1 MYFKLS
7 KGWVRRLGLANTDQ
21 SSCHRF
27 MPIVGRAGK
36 PIASDV
42 ASWANAA
49 PEIEAAIDPNSDR
62 DASHH
67 GKRSLVRRC
76 MNLGDVAAWELQD
89 RGLAVADHEGF
100 DQHSCACA
108 LSLADR

>member
-7 KGWVRRLGLANTDQ
+7 KGSVRRLGSANTDQ

-36 PIASDV
+36 PIASDA

-49 PEIEAAIDPNSDR
+49 PADEAATDPNSTK
-62 DASHH
+62 DASRTASVH
-67 GKRSLVRRC
+67 LC
-76 MNLGDVAAWELQD
+76 DAA
-89 RGLAVADHEGF
+89 
-100 DQHSCACA
+100 
-108 LSLADR
+108 

>member
-7 KGWVRRLGLANTDQ
+7 NGWVRRLGSANTDQ

-36 PIASDV
+36 PIASDP

-49 PEIEAAIDPNSDR
+49 PAIEAAINPNSGEDTSR
-62 DASHH
+62 TA
-67 GKRSLVRRC
+67 
-76 MNLGDVAAWELQD
+76 
-89 RGLAVADHEGF
+89 
-100 DQHSCACA
+100 
-108 LSLADR
+108 

>member
-7 KGWVRRLGLANTDQ
+7 NGSVRRLGSANTDQ

-36 PIASDV
+36 PIANDP

-49 PEIEAAIDPNSDR
+49 PVIETPMDPNSAKAASR
-62 DASHH
+62 TAIVHLCDA
-67 GKRSLVRRC
+67 
-76 MNLGDVAAWELQD
+76 A
-89 RGLAVADHEGF
+89 
-100 DQHSCACA
+100 
-108 LSLADR
+108 

>member
-36 PIASDV
+36 PIASDP

-49 PEIEAAIDPNSDR
+49 PAIEAAINPNSAE
-62 DASHH
+62 DASRTAKVH
-67 GKRSLVRRC
+67 LC
-76 MNLGDVAAWELQD
+76 AA
-89 RGLAVADHEGF
+89 A
-100 DQHSCACA
+100 
-108 LSLADR
+108 

>member
-7 KGWVRRLGLANTDQ
+7 KGSVRKLGSANTDQ

-36 PIASDV
+36 PIASDP

-49 PEIEAAIDPNSDR
+49 PEIEAAINPNSAKY
-62 DASHH
+62 ASHTARVH
-67 GKRSLVRRC
+67 LC
-76 MNLGDVAAWELQD
+76 TAA
-89 RGLAVADHEGF
+89 
-100 DQHSCACA
+100 
-108 LSLADR
+108 

>member
-7 KGWVRRLGLANTDQ
+7 NGWVRRLGSANTDQ

-36 PIASDV
+36 PIASDP

-49 PEIEAAIDPNSDR
+49 PAIEAAMDPNSAK
-62 DASHH
+62 DASRTASVH
-67 GKRSLVRRC
+67 LC
-76 MNLGDVAAWELQD
+76 ETA
-89 RGLAVADHEGF
+89 
-100 DQHSCACA
+100 
-108 LSLADR
+108 